1 MMILRQITAPLALLF
16 FAVLALGQDNGW
28 RPVSPE
34 EFSSETALVEQDAD
48 AEVIF
53 WDVRVED
60 QYVPD
65 KGFRTNL
72 DHYIRIK
79 IFSDRGREDNAK
91 VEIPYGNLSSVD
103 ARVEISEIAART
115 TRRDG
120 TIINLKQQDIFDQE
134 VVSGEGISLQAKS
147 FVIPGIETGSVVE
160 YRWREVRQDSLTL
173 FERLQ
178 VARDVPIREVKYY
191 LKPVSAPGF
200 RLSMR
205 IRAFNTTAEAV
216 KEAGGFYSLT
226 FHDVPAYVEEP
237 YMPPEDGVRPWLLVY
252 YAGPEMSNDVPRSQ
266 YWGRVN
272 LRTLESHKSTFKKR
286 KSISKATERVLG
298 DATSAVE
305 KLRRIYTYCSKSI
318 RNLSDDA
325 LGLSREERDDLKE
338 NKNAS
343 DTLKR
348 RQGYSYEI
356 NHLFL
361 AMARAAGFDARLAR
375 PARRTNPTF
384 DKSFLSAFL
393 LDSEIVAVK
402 LDGGWTYFDPSL
414 QHLPFGMLSWE
425 MEGEEVLIV
434 DEDTPEWNRI
444 PASRPERSRVART
457 LRLKL
462 DDSGGIYGTADIE
475 FTGHAAAF
483 IAEALDSLAPKERE
497 AKAKEYAVSRIGPS
511 ASVENVTIE
520 NLGEPEKPL
529 VYRLEFTVPQYC
541 ESTSRRLLLKP
552 NVFANDT
559 KPVFISGSRRND
571 IFFRYAWS
579 EVDTVHVEIP
589 EGFEFETAG
598 DPVSIAE
605 TGDLG
610 SYSGKIA
617 FDKGSRTLIYSRA
630 FSFGDSGKLLFEAS
644 SYARIKDMFD
654 LVHAADQKAVTLIR
668 SDSL

>member
-1 MMILRQITAPLALLF
+1 MIPRLISIPLALLL
-16 FAVLALGQDNGW
+16 FAAVASAQANGW

-34 EFSSETALVEQDAD
+34 EFSSNTALVEKNAD

-60 QYVPD
+60 QYVP
-65 KGFRTNL
+65 KTGFRTNL

-91 VEIPYGNLSSVD
+91 VEIPYGNLTSLD

-115 TRRDG
+115 TKRDG
-120 TIINLKQQDIFDQE
+120 TIINLKQEDIFDQE
-134 VVSGEGISLQAKS
+134 VVSGAGISLQTKS
-147 FVIPGIETGSVVE
+147 FVIPGIEAGSVVE
-160 YRWREVRQDSLTL
+160 YRWREVRRDSLTF

-200 RLSMR
+200 NLSMR
-205 IRAFNTTAEAV
+205 VRAFNTTAEAV

-226 FHDVPAYVEEP
+226 FYDVPAYVEEP
-237 YMPPEDGVRPWLLVY
+237 FMPPEDAVRPWLLVY
-252 YAGPEMSNDVPRSQ
+252 YAGSEMSNDVPRSQ

-272 LRTLESHKSTFKKR
+272 LRTLESHRSTFKKR
-286 KSISKATERVLG
+286 KSISKTTERVVG
-298 DATSAVE
+298 DATSPVE
-305 KLRRIYTYCSKSI
+305 KLRRIYAYCNKSI

-325 LGLSREERDDLKE
+325 LGLSREEREELKE

-361 AMARAAGFDARLAR
+361 AMARAAGFDARLAMSSS
-375 PARRTNPTF
+375 RTNPTF

-402 LDGGWTYFDPSL
+402 LDGEWKYFDPSL

-425 MEGEEVLIV
+425 LEGQEVLIA

-444 PASRPERSRVART
+444 PASRPERSRVTRT
-457 LRLKL
+457 LRLRL
-462 DDSGGIYGTADIE
+462 DADGGISGTADIE
-475 FTGHAAAF
+475 FTGHSAAA
-483 IAEALDSLAPKERE
+483 IAETLDNMTPEERE
-497 AKAKEYAVSRIGPS
+497 AEAKEYAVSRIGSS
-511 ASVENVTIE
+511 AAVNRVTIE
-520 NLGEPEKPL
+520 NLREPEKPL
-529 VYRLEFTVPQYC
+529 VYRFDFTVPDYC
-541 ESTSRRLLLKP
+541 ESSSRRLFLRP
-552 NVFANDT
+552 NVFSSDT
-559 KPVFISGSRRND
+559 KPVFTSGSRRND

-579 EVDTVHVEIP
+579 EKDTVQIEIP
-589 EGFEFETAG
+589 EGFEIETAG
-598 DPVSIAE
+598 DPVSVADAGH
-605 TGDLG
+605 TG
-610 SYSGKIA
+610 SYSGRIG
-617 FDKGSRTLIYSRA
+617 FDASSRTLTYSRT
-630 FSFGDSGKLLFEAS
+630 FSFGQSGKLQFEAT
-644 SYARIKDMFD
+644 SYSRLKDLFD
-654 LVHAADQKAVTLIR
+654 GVHSADQKAVTLVR
-668 SDSL
+668 SGAL